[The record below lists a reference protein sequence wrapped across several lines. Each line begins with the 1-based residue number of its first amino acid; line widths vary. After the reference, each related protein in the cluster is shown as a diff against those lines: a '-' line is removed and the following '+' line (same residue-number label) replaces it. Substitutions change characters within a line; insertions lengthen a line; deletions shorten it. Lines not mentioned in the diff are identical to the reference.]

1 MKVKAVNPE
10 TGEIAELEVG
20 QEMLESLK
28 HLSDTATDQV
38 TLNRHI
44 DNLDISADAKLLLTS
59 IGEQVIRAGEVVIN
73 IGRKI
78 IEAVLFIA
86 SQMPNASIGLLLGLL
101 VGVLIG
107 SIPIIGW
114 MLGHFATVIA
124 SVFGIVVGATQD
136 IKDRAIAR
144 QIDLVRAEFDVL
156 KGEISVARE

>member
-10 TGEIAELEVG
+10 TGEIAELEVA

-28 HLSDTATDQV
+28 RLSDTATDQV

-44 DNLDISADAKLLLTS
+44 DNLDVSADAKLLLTS

-101 VGVLIG
+101 VGALIG

-124 SVFGIVVGATQD
+124 SVFGIVVGAMQD

>member
-10 TGEIAELEVG
+10 TGEIAELEVA

-28 HLSDTATDQV
+28 RLSDTATDQV

-44 DNLDISADAKLLLTS
+44 DNLDVSADAKLLLTS

-101 VGVLIG
+101 VGALIG

-124 SVFGIVVGATQD
+124 SVFGIVVGAMQD

-144 QIDLVRAEFDVL
+144 QIDLIRAEFDVL